1 MVSNLSNQVLNPNL
15 ANYDPAVLD
24 EIRKNTNNYNEIQK
38 QASQELNN
46 YPSYNQIAYEPENDT
61 FINSTNNNSNNNLEL
76 QNQPTEGFYSD
87 YNQLSSNKRN
97 TNKQDYQKTAVSIT
111 LGAIL
116 LTGVTLF
123 SLGKIRS
130 KWLSDIDITNTPGKD
145 VSFKDKFKF
154 HIAKAGDKINEIFS
168 SGKKN
173 VSKTNVPVQDN
184 HRMPKNLSNNINL
197 PQNSLSYNF
206 VENLDQDVRKIG
218 KDDYDNLLL
227 TLDSKALKHLSS
239 KKINTISKDSDVLP
253 DVFKVIENCETTI
266 YAEVNPSGHNI
277 EISKLKENFNIA
289 KSDNYKASIEING
302 EEYIGKYIKK
312 DGQDRFF
319 IKIGGSD
326 DLKRL
331 AQRQDYKNLK
341 SNVQDA
347 KTILKGLENFSNLNH
362 KNIQIQKVVEKE
374 PGKYLV
380 TYTHTNGVATAVV
393 LRRQDIN
400 TGKFYSQVKSVKVDN
415 LNYPISDLSLQCIKY
430 KDGYKPKILSED
442 DFVGKYDN
450 DIIFEGKR
458 YIKIHKGSGIESNP
472 QGFKINK
479 TQNHAVS
486 NLGAVSNG
494 SRIRKDAKAHYF
506 LGTNDKYHLYVR
518 YDDLKP
524 RAKLDVF
531 ASQFMFSNDAQKV
544 NLVDQFLST
553 HQLYDKK
560 GNFNKAIG
568 CSEEE
573 FKKLFL
579 IPYLARTVDEKDVRK
594 YSLKFKNKDFYFDRH
609 ANTVF
614 YKIDGKQD
622 GKIAKVDFMKVSP
635 KEPKDTNLG
644 DKIKLLFKS
653 CFSEKSPNGITYAK
667 S

>member
-1 MVSNLSNQVLNPNL
+1 MVSNLNNQALNPNL

-24 EIRKNTNNYNEIQK
+24 EIRKNTDNYNEIQK

-46 YPSYNQIAYEPENDT
+46 YPSYNNIADETENDT
-61 FINSTNNNSNNNLEL
+61 FINSTNNNLEL
-76 QNQPTEGFYSD
+76 QNQPSEEFYID
-87 YNQLSSNKRN
+87 YNQLSSKSK
-97 TNKQDYQKTAVSIT
+97 KQDSQKTVINLT

-116 LTGVTLF
+116 LSGLTLF

-130 KWLSDIDITNTPGKD
+130 KWLSDIDINATPGKD

-154 HIAKAGDKINEIFS
+154 RIAKAGDKINEIFS
-168 SGKKN
+168 SSKKN
-173 VSKTNVPVQDN
+173 VSKANVSVQDN
-184 HRMPKNLSNNINL
+184 HRITENLSDNL
-197 PQNSLSYNF
+197 NLHQNSLSYTF
-206 VENLDQDVRKIG
+206 VENLDQDVRTIG
-218 KDDYDNLLL
+218 KEDYDNLLL

-239 KKINTISKDSDVLP
+239 KNIKFIAKDSDELP
-253 DVFKVIENCETTI
+253 DLFKFWENGDYII

-277 EISKLKENFNIA
+277 EISKFKENFNIA

-312 DGQDRFF
+312 DGKDRFF

-341 SNVQDA
+341 SNAQDA
-347 KTILKGLENFSNLNH
+347 KTILKGLENFHNLDH
-362 KNIQIQKVVEKE
+362 KNIQIQRIVEKE
-374 PGKYLV
+374 PGKYMV
-380 TYTHTNGVATAVV
+380 TYTHTNGVANAIV
-393 LRRQDIN
+393 LRKQDLN

-415 LNYPISDLSLQCIKY
+415 LDYPVSNLEIPFFQKAGKY
-430 KDGYKPKILSED
+430 TPKNLSED
-442 DFVGKYDN
+442 DFVSKYDN
-450 DIIFEGKR
+450 DIIFNGKH
-458 YIKIHKGSGIESNP
+458 YIKIYKGDGIEPNP
-472 QGFKINK
+472 QGFKINQ

-494 SRIRKDAKAHYF
+494 SKIRKDAKAHYF
-506 LGTNDKYHLYVR
+506 LGEDDKYHLYVS

-524 RAKLDVF
+524 QAKF
-531 ASQFMFSNDAQKV
+531 NRFSSQFLASNDAQKV

-553 HQLYDKK
+553 NKLYDKQ

-573 FKKLFL
+573 FKKDYL
-579 IPYLARTVDEKDVRK
+579 IPYLARTVKEKNMLK
-594 YSLKFKNKDFYFDRH
+594 YSLKFKNKDFYFDKYSN
-609 ANTVF
+609 AVF
-614 YKIDGKQD
+614 YKIDGKQEV
-622 GKIAKVDFMKVSP
+622 KIANVNFMKVLP
-635 KEPKDTNLG
+635 KEAKDSNFE
-644 DKIKLLFKS
+644 DKIKLVFKS
-653 CFSEKSPNGITYAK
+653 CIREKSPNGITYAK